1 MGEAGLGGLFP
12 AVLVF
17 PLPPGFPGELEVE
30 GAGGLGIPEEVDKP
44 GAVLDAGATDV
55 ALLTEVAGAVV
66 GVVEVCA
73 GTEGVLVVVAAVVVL
88 TI

>member
-17 PLPPGFPGELEVE
+17 PLPPGFPGELE